1 MPHISGSKKSIVFML
16 ERVSTHFLSN
26 LSAEIECALSSDD
39 IDKEQLI
46 ELSKN
51 CNTFKRMTNWLFEN
65 DVDWLYH
72 NIMIQP
78 KSEHERVMLE
88 VKEIAIKMS
97 I

>member
-1 MPHISGSKKSIVFML
+1 MPHIPSSKKSIVFML

-26 LSAEIECALSSDD
+26 LTGEIEGALDD
-39 IDKEQLI
+39 IDKERLI

-72 NIMIQP
+72 NIMILP
-78 KSEHERVMLE
+78 NSEHERVLLA
-88 VKEIAIKMS
+88 VKNSATMS